1 MDFLGVPTGVGSAA
15 LEDLYL
21 RQTPILFNRRME
33 AGFDNAL
40 KQQWHLNP
48 CAIAVSYHSAAPGP
62 ILFKLSVDG
71 DGDPQL
77 DFCQGIVLYNSRGS
91 GESDH
96 GSSE

>member
-15 LEDLYL
+15 LEPLYL
-21 RQTPILFNRRME
+21 RQTPILFNRGKE
-33 AGFDNAL
+33 ARFDNAL

-48 CAIAVSYHSAAPGP
+48 CAIAVSYHSADLA
-62 ILFKLSVDG
+62 LYFLSSVLTVT
-71 DGDPQL
+71 QL